1 MGGIQSPSSAGMP
14 QTGIGQSGQQAGTDA
29 GQAKAPAGSRGQSD
43 RAKTDEQILADAL
56 GEFDKEAGAPQHGAA
71 TNPLPASSA
80 SGAGQGELT
89 EAEKTQDLNQEL
101 DERFARFDDL
111 MRGERDSVAK
121 KENADGS
128 GGYGTEDG
136 FGNAEGEGDAMQTAM
151 IGDSPPP
158 PRASSDSGLPKN
170 SALPSQ
176 GARPPPADVGNG
188 VGDDVIARQLRE
200 AAMKEQDPEL
210 QAKLWEEY
218 RKYKGGTS

>member
-89 EAEKTQDLNQEL
+89 EAEKTQDGVLGPN
-101 DERFARFDDL
+101 RR
-111 MRGERDSVAK
+111 K
-121 KENADGS
+121 
-128 GGYGTEDG
+128 
-136 FGNAEGEGDAMQTAM
+136 
-151 IGDSPPP
+151 
-158 PRASSDSGLPKN
+158 
-170 SALPSQ
+170 SALVSVDT
-176 GARPPPADVGNG
+176 RCCSEFVGG
-188 VGDDVIARQLRE
+188 
-200 AAMKEQDPEL
+200 
-210 QAKLWEEY
+210 
-218 RKYKGGTS
+218 